1 MVYFHGAHH
10 VVNIFPFYSLFIS
23 NEMKCR
29 KEKKERKEVAIPL
42 ITTASSLPYYHY
54 MTNVFV
60 FPSFSTKQNIGFDIL
75 CDYKARNLIGTFISE
90 NTDWVRF

>member
-1 MVYFHGAHH
+1 
-10 VVNIFPFYSLFIS
+10 
-23 NEMKCR
+23 MKCR

-42 ITTASSLPYYHY
+42 ITTASLLPYYHY